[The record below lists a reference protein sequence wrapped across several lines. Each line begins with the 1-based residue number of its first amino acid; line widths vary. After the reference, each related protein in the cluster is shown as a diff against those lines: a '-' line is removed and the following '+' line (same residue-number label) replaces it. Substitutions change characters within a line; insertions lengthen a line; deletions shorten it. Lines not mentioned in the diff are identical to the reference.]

1 MRDNFLSL
9 EIRGQDRAW
18 DSVEHICSGRWPLA
32 AARKREPLK
41 SQHTQP
47 SSTAH
52 YLASPAQFSVWSC
65 GCAHACYQLRC
76 RCSALA
82 QSRYLCRP
90 TPWFPGFLQSL
101 QPHALFFPASF
112 STCADAPRWKMAA
125 EWLGAEEAE
134 DAGGSEGPQGRREQ
148 GFDPI

>member
-1 MRDNFLSL
+1 MNRTGLRTL
-9 EIRGQDRAW
+9 LC
-18 DSVEHICSGRWPLA
+18 CSSARTHLFWTLA
-32 AARKREPLK
+32 ACSSK
-41 SQHTQP
+41 SLQAQP

-52 YLASPAQFSVWSC
+52 YLASPALFSIWPC
-65 GCAHACYQLRC
+65 GCAHARHQLRC

-90 TPWFPGFLQSL
+90 THWFPTI
-101 QPHALFFPASF
+101 AVAARAAFPSHCF
-112 STCADAPRWKMAA
+112 STCADAPRLEMAA

-134 DAGGSEGPQGRREQ
+134 DDGGSEGPQGRRER